1 MMKTFFQPAVARVRA
16 ARAGKKGQTLTE
28 YALIMAILSIV
39 AVAIYGLLDA
49 QIASIFSG
57 IANILDTAQ
66 SSH

>member
-1 MMKTFFQPAVARVRA
+1 MKALLLPVLARLNA
-16 ARAGKKGQTLTE
+16 ARSRKKGQTLTE

-39 AVAIYGLLDA
+39 AVAVYGLLDT
-49 QIASIFSG
+49 QIAKIFSG